1 MAATIVIVLLI
12 AVYCIWVIR
21 RKYRQAKEGKFCS
34 CGCQDCPS
42 RCHEF
47 SEDQ

>member
-1 MAATIVIVLLI
+1 MAATIIIGLLI

-21 RKYRQAKEGKFCS
+21 RKYRQAKKGKFCS

-42 RCHEF
+42 GCNEF